1 MPDNTIKIN
10 VFLLMR
16 GCDGEYY
23 KNDAVG
29 AITKG
34 SQ

>member
-1 MPDNTIKIN
+1 MPDDIIKKN

-29 AITKG
+29 TITKG